1 MAWGCLNLPPVTR
14 WVSLSACIW
23 VLSCAGASYT
33 FAIYSPILKSTMG
46 YSQMQIDILAFAKDM
61 GESLGIF
68 AGLLSDR
75 VPPWGMLLLAA
86 SHGLVGYGGMWLVLS
101 GRLPHP
107 EFWQVAFTALICS
120 L

>member
-1 MAWGCLNLPPVTR
+1 MARGCVNLPPVTR

-33 FAIYSPILKSTMG
+33 FAIYSPVLKSTMG
-46 YSQMQIDILAFAKDM
+46 YSQVQIGILAFAKDM
-61 GESLGIF
+61 GESFGIF

-86 SHGLVGYGGMWLVLS
+86 GHGLVGYGGMWLVLS
-101 GRLPHP
+101 KRIPHL
-107 EFWQVAFTALICS
+107 EFWKVEFLAFICS
-120 L
+120 C